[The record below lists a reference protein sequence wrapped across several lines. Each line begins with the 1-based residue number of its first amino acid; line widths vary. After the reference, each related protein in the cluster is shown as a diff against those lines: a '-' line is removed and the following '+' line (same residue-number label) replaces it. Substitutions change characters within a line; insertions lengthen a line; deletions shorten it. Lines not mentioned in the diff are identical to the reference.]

1 METDTT
7 DFIVVGSGAAGMTAA
22 LTGSLLGLSVT
33 ILEKADVVGGTT
45 SLSAGSV
52 WIPNTI
58 HSPQKGDSRENAETY
73 LKNTVGNR
81 IRPAMHTAF
90 LNNGPHMVQLLSQTH
105 VKFRPYP
112 KHPDYLSTEPGATL
126 RGRALEPLPFN
137 ASFLGADFSLIKDPL
152 PEFTIL
158 GGMMV
163 NREDI
168 GHLLGASRSLKST
181 IQSLKLVGRYLKDRL
196 THHRGTRLVMGNA
209 LVGRLFV
216 SLRKRNVPVLTSTN
230 VTSLMVENKTVVGVR
245 IETKSGSK
253 TLRSRYGVILAT
265 GGFSRHPELRPLLL
279 PTPTAKYSPIPEAI
293 TGDGVQMAQNI
304 GGQLGT
310 GHAENSFWTPVSVKP
325 RKDGSTAI
333 FPHFVMDRGKPGLI
347 AVNKNGQRFVS
358 EAIDYHLFGKAMYN
372 SGSIPCYF
380 ICDSVFIKK
389 YGLGMVYPKA
399 TNLRQALADGYLEQ
413 ASEIRELAQ
422 KLDLDPIT
430 LSTQVERH
438 NHYAETGKD
447 ADFNKGENP
456 YERNLGDSEHSPN
469 PCIGPIKTA
478 PFFALKVY
486 CSDIGASVGLVTD
499 EYARVLDSTHQ
510 PVQGLYACGN
520 DMDSIMGGVYPGP
533 GITLGPGMTFG
544 YIAAKHISDIKE
556 NGGS

>member
-1 METDTT
+1 
-7 DFIVVGSGAAGMTAA
+7 
-22 LTGSLLGLSVT
+22 
-33 ILEKADVVGGTT
+33 
-45 SLSAGSV
+45 
-52 WIPNTI
+52 
-58 HSPQKGDSRENAETY
+58 
-73 LKNTVGNR
+73 
-81 IRPAMHTAF
+81 
-90 LNNGPHMVQLLSQTH
+90 
-105 VKFRPYP
+105 
-112 KHPDYLSTEPGATL
+112 
-126 RGRALEPLPFN
+126 
-137 ASFLGADFSLIKDPL
+137 
-152 PEFTIL
+152 
-158 GGMMV
+158 
-163 NREDI
+163 
-168 GHLLGASRSLKST
+168 
-181 IQSLKLVGRYLKDRL
+181 
-196 THHRGTRLVMGNA
+196 
-209 LVGRLFV
+209 
-216 SLRKRNVPVLTSTN
+216 
-230 VTSLMVENKTVVGVR
+230 
-245 IETKSGSK
+245 
-253 TLRSRYGVILAT
+253 
-265 GGFSRHPELRPLLL
+265 
-279 PTPTAKYSPIPEAI
+279 
-293 TGDGVQMAQNI
+293 MAQNI

-310 GHAENSFWTPVSVKP
+310 GHAENAFWTPVSVKP

-447 ADFNKGENP
+447 EDFNKGENP
-456 YERNLGDSEHSPN
+456 YERNLGDPEHSPN
-469 PCIGPIKTA
+469 PCIGPINTA

-499 EYARVLDSTHQ
+499 EHARVLDSTHQ

-544 YIAAKHISDIKE
+544 YIAAKHISDNKE